1 MQFRELTDR
10 YQLQKILR
18 STRFG
23 TVLRGTDLQSG
34 QTVAAKMITA
44 GPSPGLAAAA
54 PEFEKLAAVL
64 AGLRHPNLPVV
75 LDSGFSPDGS
85 AFFVLEL
92 LEGKSLDLLSG
103 LPPVRVLKIIGQALS
118 GLEVLASKGCAHLNL
133 SPDNLFIAATPAGEQ
148 VKLLGLG
155 TAIFRPRGAA
165 AVTGIAAENA
175 RFLAPEMTAGAAGVM
190 GGLADWRADLYSLAL
205 TACTALGAT
214 VGLGNSPL
222 VQMPLSVS
230 FELESD
236 EALRQVLERCLRQQP
251 AERATPREFREALLQ
266 ALGGPAALQAPVRPA
281 AVVSPPPPQ
290 TPAPQPAPPA
300 PSIAA
305 AFAVANTAFTDA
317 SGNVASDDGLHFG
330 EAPPMPAMAPA
341 LPFPAVT
348 AAPLPSPPPLM
359 SVPEALGPVDLP
371 GTVLPPGALP
381 PIDMTPLDS
390 SPAPE
395 GDVLGSVDDEVLNAL
410 LSVPAPPPRAPKP
423 GAGGPGAKVVPFLK
437 RKPAA
442 GTSASGAAG
451 AQGQPAPAKPAA
463 WYRQPVVLGAVAG
476 VAVLALI
483 AAIAGAVWYARHP
496 KAAEAPSAPVAT
508 FHAKVPT
515 QAPVAQLAEATM
527 ALAQGDDLKARR
539 ILRGIPFG
547 EKGLLPPAGCRQ
559 LDAVEETLARLA
571 LERLPADLEN
581 GLKTGDLEVLRT
593 AVEAGGGQTAG
604 VAPEIQPSFSRA
616 KEIVDLYAQALAASA
631 QGNRVLALERFADLH
646 SRLPKMSDPEDLRG
660 KAAAVLEAEADGLV
674 KEAKYDDAFARLE
687 PLQRTWPDRPG
698 LKDRVARYRA
708 DQQNESRQEALLAAL
723 PNTERHRKPADGL
736 EALSGVEPTPHLA
749 ARFAEARKRLE
760 DQLAQLDKDPPQLV
774 LRDGFNLDYARGT
787 VIELSFRAT
796 DDYEVKSVKFMARP
810 QGGKMRELPLQKSRT
825 GYYSV
830 QIPPA
835 FHQNETVEFY
845 VTATDSSGHETSL
858 GSRDKPLQIKR
869 QQGFKF

>member
-23 TVLRGTDLQSG
+23 TVLRGTDIQSG
-34 QTVAAKMITA
+34 QTVAAKLITV
-44 GPSPGLAAAA
+44 GPSPGLAAGA
-54 PEFEKLAAVL
+54 PDFEKLAAL
-64 AGLRHPNLPVV
+64 LTGLRHPNLPAV

-85 AFFVLEL
+85 AFFVFEL
-92 LEGKSLDLLSG
+92 LEGKSLDLISG
-103 LPPVRVLKIIGQALS
+103 LPPARVLKIIGQALS
-118 GLEVLASKGCAHLNL
+118 GLEVLAAKGGAHLNL

-165 AVTGIAAENA
+165 AVSGIAAENA
-175 RFLAPEMTAGAAGVM
+175 RFLAPEMTAGAAGVL
-190 GGLADWRADLYSLAL
+190 GALADWRADLYSLAL
-205 TACTALGAT
+205 TACSALGAT

-266 ALGGPAALQAPVRPA
+266 ALGGPAGLQAPVPPA
-281 AVVSPPPPQ
+281 VVVSPLSPPPAAPRPVAPKLPAAPIAAGAPISAPLQ
-290 TPAPQPAPPA
+290 TPAPMPP
-300 PSIAA
+300 
-305 AFAVANTAFTDA
+305 
-317 SGNVASDDGLHFG
+317 L
-330 EAPPMPAMAPA
+330 APA
-341 LPFPAVT
+341 LPFPT
-348 AAPLPSPPPLM
+348 AAALESAPLLSAPPLL
-359 SVPEALGPVDLP
+359 SLTPSSSSLPAALGTADLP
-371 GTVLPPGALP
+371 GAVLPAGALP
-381 PIDMTPLDS
+381 PLDMPELDS
-390 SPAPE
+390 APSPE

-410 LSVPAPPPRAPKP
+410 LSVPAPPPRSPKP
-423 GAGGPGAKVVPFLK
+423 AAGGSGANVVPFLK

-442 GTSASGAAG
+442 APPAAG
-451 AQGQPAPAKPAA
+451 AASQPVPAKPAR
-463 WYRQPVVLGAVAG
+463 WFRQPVVLGAVAG

-483 AAIAGAVWYARHP
+483 AAVAGAVWYVRHP
-496 KAAEAPSAPVAT
+496 KAAEVPAAPVPT

-515 QAPVAQLAEATM
+515 QPPVAQLEEATSS
-527 ALAQGDDLKARR
+527 LAQGDDLKARR
-539 ILRGIPFG
+539 ILRALSFG
-547 EKGLLPPAGCRQ
+547 EKGLLSPAGCRQ
-559 LDAVEETLARLA
+559 LDAVEETLARIGV
-571 LERLPADLEN
+571 ERLPADLET
-581 GLKTGDLEVLRT
+581 GLKTGDLEVLRN
-593 AVEAGGGQTAG
+593 AVEAGGGSTAG
-604 VAPEIQPSFSRA
+604 VAPEIQANFSRA
-616 KEIVDLYAQALAASA
+616 KEIVDAYAQALTAAA
-631 QGNRVLALERFADLH
+631 QGNRTQVLERFADLH

-660 KAAAVLEAEADGLV
+660 KTAAALETEADGLV

-687 PLQRTWPDRPG
+687 PVQRTWPDRTG
-698 LKDRVARYRA
+698 LKDRVAKYRT

-723 PNTERHRKPADGL
+723 PNLERHRKPADAL
-736 EALSGVEPTPHLA
+736 ESLSGVEPTPHLA
-749 ARFAEARKRLE
+749 ARFAEASKRLE
-760 DQLAQLDKDPPQLV
+760 DQLAQLDKDPPQIV

-796 DDYEVKSVKFMARP
+796 DDYGVKSVKLMARP
-810 QGGKMRELPLQKSRT
+810 QGGKMRELPLQKTRT

-845 VTATDSSGHETSL
+845 VVATDSSGHASYL
-858 GSRDKPLQIKR
+858 GSSDKPLQIKR

>member
-23 TVLRGTDLQSG
+23 TILRGTDLQSG
-34 QTVAAKMITA
+34 QTIAAKMITA
-44 GPSPGLAAAA
+44 GPAPGLAAGA
-54 PEFEKLAAVL
+54 PDFERLAALL

-75 LDSGFSPDGS
+75 LDSGFTSDGS
-85 AFFVLEL
+85 AFFVFEL
-92 LEGKSLDLLSG
+92 LEGKTLDLLSG
-103 LPPVRVLKIIGQALS
+103 LPPARILKIIGQALS
-118 GLEVLASKGCAHLNL
+118 GVEVLAAKGGAHLNL
-133 SPDNLFIAATPAGEQ
+133 SPDNLFLAATPAGEQ

-165 AVTGIAAENA
+165 AVSGIAAENA

-205 TACTALGAT
+205 TACSALGAT

-266 ALGGPAALQAPVRPA
+266 ALGGPAGLQAPVRPA
-281 AVVSPPPPQ
+281 AAAPA
-290 TPAPQPAPPA
+290 PAPQPAA
-300 PSIAA
+300 
-305 AFAVANTAFTDA
+305 
-317 SGNVASDDGLHFG
+317 ASDGGLHFG

-348 AAPLPSPPPLM
+348 AAPLPSPPPLL
-359 SVPEALGPVDLP
+359 SVTPPASLPAAPEALGPVDLP

-390 SPAPE
+390 APSPE

-410 LSVPAPPPRAPKP
+410 LSVPPPPPRAPQP
-423 GAGGPGAKVVPFLK
+423 GAGGSGAKVVPFLK

-442 GTSASGAAG
+442 GPSASGAAG
-451 AQGQPAPAKPAA
+451 AAGQPAPARPAA

-483 AAIAGAVWYARHP
+483 AAIAGAVWYVRHP
-496 KAAEAPSAPVAT
+496 KVAEAPPPPVST
-508 FHAKVPT
+508 FHAKVFT
-515 QAPVAQLAEATM
+515 QAPVAQVAEAAM
-527 ALAQGDDLKARR
+527 SLAQGDDLKARR
-539 ILRGIPFG
+539 ILRALPFG

-559 LDAVEETLARLA
+559 LDAVEEALARIA

-581 GLKTGDLEVLRT
+581 GLKSGDLEVLRT

-604 VAPEIQPSFSRA
+604 VAPEIQASFSRA

-631 QGNRVLALERFADLH
+631 QGNRAQALERFADLH

-660 KAAAVLEAEADGLV
+660 KAAAALEAEADGLV

-687 PLQRTWPDRPG
+687 PVQRTWPDRPG
-698 LKDRVARYRA
+698 LKDRVAKIRA

-723 PNTERHRKPADGL
+723 PNAERHRKPADAL
-736 EALSGVEPTPHLA
+736 ESLSGVEPTPHLA
-749 ARFAEARKRLE
+749 PRFAEARKRLQ

-796 DDYEVKSVKFMARP
+796 DDYEVKSVKLMARP
-810 QGGKMRELPLQKSRT
+810 QGGKMRELPLQKTRT
-825 GYYSV
+825 GYYTV
-830 QIPPA
+830 EIPAA
-835 FHQNETVEFY
+835 FHQNETVELY
-845 VTATDSSGHETSL
+845 VVATDNSGHETPL

-869 QQGFKF
+869 RQGFKF

>member
-34 QTVAAKMITA
+34 QTIAAKMITV
-44 GPSPGLAAAA
+44 GPTPGLAAAA
-54 PEFEKLAAVL
+54 PDFEKLAAL
-64 AGLRHPNLPVV
+64 LTGLRHPHLPAV
-75 LDSGFSPDGS
+75 LDSGFTADGS
-85 AFFVLEL
+85 AFFVFEL
-92 LEGKSLDLLSG
+92 LEGRSLDLLSG
-103 LPPVRVLKIIGQALS
+103 LPPARVLRIIGQALS
-118 GLEVLASKGCAHLNL
+118 GVEVLAAKGGAHLNL
-133 SPDNLFIAATPAGEQ
+133 SPDNLFIAATPSGEQ

-165 AVTGIAAENA
+165 AVSGIAAENA

-266 ALGGPAALQAPVRPA
+266 ALGGPAGPAPQPSTV
-281 AVVSPPPPQ
+281 VVSPVP
-290 TPAPQPAPPA
+290 PAPQPAPPPAAPIPPA
-300 PSIAA
+300 PSIVTS
-305 AFAVANTAFTDA
+305 FQTP
-317 SGNVASDDGLHFG
+317 
-330 EAPPMPAMAPA
+330 PPMPAVEPA

-348 AAPLPSPPPLM
+348 TAASAATAAVDSAPLPFA
-359 SVPEALGPVDLP
+359 PEAADLP

-390 SPAPE
+390 APSPE

-410 LSVPAPPPRAPKP
+410 LSVPAPPPRSPTKP
-423 GAGGPGAKVVPFLK
+423 GAGGSGAKVVPFLK

-451 AQGQPAPAKPAA
+451 VHGQPAPARPAS

-476 VAVLALI
+476 MAVLALI
-483 AAIAGAVWYARHP
+483 AAIAGAVWYVRHP
-496 KAAEAPSAPVAT
+496 KAAEVPAASAPT
-508 FHAKVPT
+508 FHAKVFT
-515 QAPVAQLAEATM
+515 QAPVAQVTEAAM
-527 ALAQGDDLKARR
+527 SLAQGDDLKARR
-539 ILRGIPFG
+539 ILRAIPFG

-559 LDAVEETLARLA
+559 LDAVEETLARIA

-581 GLKTGDLEVLRT
+581 GLKSGDLDVLRT

-604 VAPEIQPSFSRA
+604 VAPELQASFSRA
-616 KEIVDLYAQALAASA
+616 KEIVELYAQALAASA
-631 QGNRVLALERFADLH
+631 QGNRALALERFADLH

-660 KAAAVLEAEADGLV
+660 KAAAALEAEAGGLV

-687 PLQRTWPDRPG
+687 PVQRTWPDRPG
-698 LKDRVARYRA
+698 LKDRVAKIRA

-723 PNTERHRKPADGL
+723 PNAERHRKPADAL
-736 EALSGVEPTPHLA
+736 ESLSGVEPTPHLA

-760 DQLAQLDKDPPQLV
+760 DQLAQLDKEPPQLV
-774 LRDGFNLDYARGT
+774 LRDGFLLDYARGT

-796 DDYEVKSVKFMARP
+796 DDYGVKSVKFMARP
-810 QGGKMRELPLQKSRT
+810 QGGKMRELPLQKTRT

-830 QIPPA
+830 QIPVA

-845 VTATDSSGHETSL
+845 VVATDSSGHESSL

-869 QQGFKF
+869 RQGFKF